1 MKFRMFE
8 PQQLVKIVDI
18 AEKVGGKNSNSFRFL
33 QVPFNLADDQLFIE
47 EKCQQVELESTQT
60 DSLIKIAAELGV
72 NILTGNSFKS
82 GEILRDK

>member
-1 MKFRMFE
+1 M
-8 PQQLVKIVDI
+8 
-18 AEKVGGKNSNSFRFL
+18 
-33 QVPFNLADDQLFIE
+33 PFNLADDQLFIE

-82 GEILRDK
+82 GELLRDK